1 MPRACVLLP
10 LVLLMLVL
18 VPAAPAAALVAPEV
32 FARDLDSAGMP
43 VGEWQPLS
51 SAKLA
56 SVNGEQLGYRLQS
69 SGQPGNSQRVLVQVV
84 SVPDGH
90 PDQRDVYGLCFPKSG
105 AAGTI
110 IPLDSFTHYEGDGSY
125 NLKFTASIGTDA
137 ATGCTPGPTTEGAF
151 TVATQATILAIGQPL
166 LNPLVLTQP
175 FAGVEVTSPVGANI
189 SKVLCARDASV
200 SPDGSLSGSLLH
212 TVQGSPN
219 TRYSGYGELYPEPG
233 YWQCVSRGE
242 SENPGAWTAPTPRTL
257 VQQDY
262 RGLFG
267 PYRLLNHKG
276 PTYRLTAVTYPAA
289 LAAGGTVALT
299 AAVVTGCT
307 RATVKTRRR
316 GSRTFRSRVDSRG
329 RVSFR
334 MRLAS
339 PRPGKKIILLL
350 TSRLT
355 GATFVRPENVQDLG
369 FVLTSTGRQTRGD
382 LVEGV
387 C

>member
-1 MPRACVLLP
+1 MTRNRVLLP
-10 LVLLMLVL
+10 LVALLAFVL
-18 VPAAPAAALVAPEV
+18 VPAV

-43 VGEWQPLS
+43 VGEWQPLVG
-51 SAKLA
+51 AKLA
-56 SVNGEQLGYRLQS
+56 SVNGEQLGYRLQA
-69 SGQPGNSQRVLVQVV
+69 SGQPGNSQRVLAHVI

-105 AAGTI
+105 APGTI

-125 NLKFTASIGTDA
+125 VLTFTASTGTDA
-137 ATGCTPGPTTEGAF
+137 ATGCTAGPTTEGAF
-151 TVATQATILAIGQPL
+151 TVSTQATILAIGQPL

-200 SPDGSLSGSLLH
+200 NPDGSLSGSLVH

-242 SENPGAWTAPTPRTL
+242 SESAGAWTAPTPRTL

-267 PYRLLNHKG
+267 PYHLLNHTG
-276 PTYRLTAVTYPAA
+276 PTYHLTAVTYPAA

-299 AAVVTGCT
+299 AAVVSGCT
-307 RATVKTRRR
+307 RETVKTRRR
-316 GSRTFRSRVDSRG
+316 GSRTFSSRVDSRG

-339 PRPGKKIILLL
+339 PRPGKKTVLLL

-355 GATFVRPENVQDLG
+355 GATFVRPESVQDLG
-369 FVLTSTGRQTRGD
+369 FALTSTGRRTRGNIV
-382 LVEGV
+382 LGV